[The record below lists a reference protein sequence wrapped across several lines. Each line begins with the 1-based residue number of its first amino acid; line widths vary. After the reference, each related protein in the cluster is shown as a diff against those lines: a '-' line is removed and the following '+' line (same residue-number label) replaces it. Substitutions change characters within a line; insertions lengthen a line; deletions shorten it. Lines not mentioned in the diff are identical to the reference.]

1 MSSTCASCG
10 EPLAPAAKFCA
21 FCGTPRAE
29 ALSPGIPVGASTAA
43 GAPTTTMPAA
53 PAPTA
58 AGSEGR
64 WGIGGTSGGATSGG
78 ATGGGA
84 PEAVRKPLDVLESS
98 LDPATVLVFAA
109 AALAFGLPSFVYSY
123 AELHA
128 RGYGSAPK
136 TVLSLLLVVSL
147 VAACLGTWAAWKRL
161 TNRSEEQAG
170 TRMVFGVGVFAAV
183 LCLLQL
189 FAALGR

>member
-29 ALSPGIPVGASTAA
+29 ALSPGIPVSASASA

-53 PAPTA
+53 PAPS
-58 AGSEGR
+58 AGTSEGQ
-64 WGIGGTSGGATSGG
+64 WGIGPRSAGAT
-78 ATGGGA
+78 
-84 PEAVRKPLDVLESS
+84 EAVRKPLDVLESS

-147 VAACLGTWAAWKRL
+147 VAASLGTWAAWKRL

-189 FAALGR
+189 LAALGR